1 MKICTVW
8 MLILF
13 DLIFSYNFFFVPNF
27 IAQISLLEECG
38 FLDRALEEL
47 RLKETKIVCML

>member
-1 MKICTVW
+1 

-47 RLKETKIVCML
+47 RQKETKIVCML